1 MILSCGR
8 WPTQVFCFI
17 VSLIFCFP
25 LSSGATTTYCLNLQ
39 KKAERLGLWQSR
51 QWHALLHMPL
61 QGSGKSRIDSAEF
74 FLSHDG
80 KSNPAAEGA
89 ATLRS
94 FFQQPGPE
102 QKDSHPQCLYPA
114 RYQWLKNQLSF
125 DTDLLPEQVCPQLSQ
140 WMADLDPAGITLVF
154 PESYINNPASM
165 FGHTLLRIEQ
175 RASRSALLAPSINF
189 SAITE
194 EKPGILYAVKGLFGG
209 YSGKFSKGLYV
220 DQVRSY
226 GALENR
232 DIYEYTLGLSDSE
245 TRFLLLHV
253 YELKRATFDYF
264 FFDENCSYQLLSLLE
279 VGRPSLDL
287 TGHIH
292 VASIPVDTIRQVVSL
307 PGMLRQVN
315 YRASLRRGLTRK
327 IARFSSQQLK
337 LVAELADKGRA
348 GNVPRCLFDDK
359 TLQAAVLD
367 AAIDLVLY
375 NQAAATGKNDAKD
388 PLLLQLLQARSLLPA
403 GTRPINNNMPAVRPD
418 QGHGTARFTFGSGVD
433 HGDYFFDAEFRPVL
447 HDLMD
452 PGPGYVDGAEVEF
465 FSPALRF
472 YPDKKQLVLQ
482 QLKLLDIVSLAP
494 GDKLIKPISWLVY
507 IGMDQRRY
515 TEAGDRLTGRAKAGF
530 GITTQLPDGLEGYC
544 LLTGQLVINSHFQ
557 YGLNAAPGI
566 VGGVRTTGHERWNSV
581 FQVESGYSLLPDT
594 AWSWSLKFMQS
605 LHITRN
611 FSLRM
616 GVARK
621 REFAAPSTETSFSLH
636 WYF

>member
-1 MILSCGR
+1 SC
-8 WPTQVFCFI
+8 P
-17 VSLIFCFP
+17 
-25 LSSGATTTYCLNLQ
+25 
-39 KKAERLGLWQSR
+39 RL
-51 QWHALLHMPL
+51 A
-61 QGSGKSRIDSAEF
+61 
-74 FLSHDG
+74 
-80 KSNPAAEGA
+80 
-89 ATLRS
+89 
-94 FFQQPGPE
+94 
-102 QKDSHPQCLYPA
+102 
-114 RYQWLKNQLSF
+114 
-125 DTDLLPEQVCPQLSQ
+125 Q

-175 RASRSALLAPSINF
+175 HASRSALLAPSINF

-194 EKPGILYAVKGLFGG
+194 ESPGLLYAVKGLFGG

-253 YELKRATFDYF
+253 FELKRAAFDYF
-264 FFDENCSYQLLSLLE
+264 FFDENCSYQLLSLIE
-279 VGRPSLDL
+279 AARPSLDL
-287 TGHIH
+287 TDHIH

-307 PGMLRQVN
+307 PGMLRGVE
-315 YRASLRRGLTRK
+315 YRPSLRSNLTRK
-327 IARFSSQQLK
+327 TSHLSSLQLE
-337 LVAELADKGRA
+337 LVAELADKGRV
-348 GNVPRCLFDDK
+348 GNDPRWLFADK
-359 TLQAAVLD
+359 TQQAGLLD

-375 NQAAATGKNDAKD
+375 NQSAATGKNDASD

-403 GTRPINNNMPAVRPD
+403 GTQSMNNNMPAVRPD
-418 QGHGTARFTFGSGVD
+418 QGHGTARFSFGPGVD
-433 HGDYFFDAEFRPVL
+433 HSDYFFDAGFRPVL

-465 FSPALRF
+465 FSPTLRF
-472 YPDKKQLVLQ
+472 YPDKNQLVFQ
-482 QLKLLDIVSLAP
+482 QLKLLDIVSLTP

-515 TEAGDRLTGRAKAGF
+515 AEGGDRLTGRVKAGF
-530 GITTQLPDGLEGYC
+530 GGTTQMSDGLEGYC
-544 LLTGQLVINSHFQ
+544 LLTGQLFFNGHFQ
-557 YGLNAAPGI
+557 YGLNAAPGV

-581 FQVESGYSLLPDT
+581 LQGESGYSLLPDA

-605 LHITRN
+605 LHIIRN
-611 FSLRM
+611 FSLRVY
-616 GVARK
+616 VARE
-621 REFAAPSTETSFSLH
+621 REFASPSTEISFSLH